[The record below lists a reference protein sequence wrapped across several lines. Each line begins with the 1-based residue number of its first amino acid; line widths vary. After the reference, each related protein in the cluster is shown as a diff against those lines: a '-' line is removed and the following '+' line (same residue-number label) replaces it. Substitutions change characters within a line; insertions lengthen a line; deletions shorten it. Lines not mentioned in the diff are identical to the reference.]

1 MANWIASEKRW
12 EDEITKDLQEF
23 EVVGAGGSDEVC
35 DEDLEKDLA
44 AMSWSHLFITSS
56 LTTVQVCD

>member
-1 MANWIASEKRW
+1 LSPEKRW

-23 EVVGAGGSDEVC
+23 EVVGSGGADQVC

-44 AMSWSHLFITSS
+44 AMSSTTS
-56 LTTVQVCD
+56 